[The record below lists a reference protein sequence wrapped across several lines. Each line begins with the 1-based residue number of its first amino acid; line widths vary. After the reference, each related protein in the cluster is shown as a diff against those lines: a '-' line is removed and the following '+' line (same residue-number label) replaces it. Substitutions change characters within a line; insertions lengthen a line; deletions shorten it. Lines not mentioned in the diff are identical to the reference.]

1 MEFEIRLSG
10 SVEVHAAGLRNDLGS
25 TKTRLALAALAWDAS
40 RTVSVDTLVHRIW
53 DDNPPAKAREALH
66 VHISRIR
73 RSLKAAGSAAPQVLS
88 RTNAYVLNL
97 DPDRVDL
104 RRYTSCVE
112 QARSLKDSGD
122 GGEAIRLLDVAA
134 SLWRGEPL
142 AGMTA
147 DWAAR
152 LRAAVGE
159 SGLAGARLRA
169 EILMEAG
176 KFAEAVPVLLPPA
189 EEHPV
194 DEALVEQLALAL
206 YGSSRAAE
214 ATRLLQR
221 TRQRVVRD
229 IGLDA
234 GHRLRR
240 VHQGI
245 LSGTPAPALLVRSGA
260 GPQVSARP
268 ARRVPDNL
276 PRDIPWVGRRDELRQ
291 LTAALCENTGT
302 SAPVVRIEAIDGMGG
317 VGKTSLAV
325 HIGHHLRER
334 FPDGR
339 LYVHLRGHVSG
350 RAPLTAAHALT
361 ELLRLLGVPAVE
373 LPHGEAELISLW
385 RTTVRD
391 RRMVVI
397 LDDAAGPGQVRPLL
411 PGASPTAV
419 IVTSRQRLSG
429 LPGVRPVSLDV
440 LPRTDAI
447 ALFEQRLGGRCGAT
461 RGAEIEQIVRICGH
475 LPLAIELVASRL
487 LARPSWTTAD
497 LLEQLTCG
505 SGELSEMRDGE
516 RTMSRVFALSYCALT
531 PVQQFVFR
539 GAGLHFG
546 LEFDAYAVAA
556 LTGLPVDTVARALEE
571 LLTHRLISEPSP
583 HRFTIH
589 DLLRAYAR
597 TLIDNGSDSRTVP
610 DGDGELHADSDS
622 GAGSGVRP
630 ARVDGQKDSRQA
642 LHRLVDHYLALADR
656 ADRLAYPF
664 RSRIRGTGGFSGT
677 SGPEM
682 PDAHAAEQWLIAE
695 GANVLAALD
704 WIRRHG
710 SEHQLALGVNVLAG
724 FLDVEGHLGTAEPLL
739 RRAVDHWRA
748 TGDDAA
754 RARALLDL
762 SGVCVHRGEYGEG
775 HATAS
780 EALGIARTLGDT
792 DLESESIHQ
801 LSIPLW
807 HTGQYVLA
815 QTLQERSLA
824 LRLHS
829 NDAVQVGRSFNLLGI
844 THLHLDRDETALD
857 YFLRALD
864 SFTSANDD
872 RGRYRTLNN
881 VAELRQKIGDME
893 AAERSYREAIEL
905 SRVMAGRGDRATLQM
920 NLASVLTALGKAD
933 EALVLYG
940 KVLPAL
946 RGVGDARGEGVALN
960 GTGRAYR
967 AAGLA
972 ERALPQHIAALA
984 VMRRI
989 RAAGEEAGVLYDL
1002 AQAEQ
1007 DTGRLGQAAAHLEE
1021 SLSIS
1026 RRIGARSD
1034 EARAVKALGRLG
1046 RLRG

>member
-1 MEFEIRLSG
+1 MEVG
-10 SVEVHAAGLRNDLGS
+10 AAGRPGDLGS

-40 RTVSVDTLVHRIW
+40 RTVGVDTLVHRIW
-53 DDNPPAKAREALH
+53 DENPPAKAREALH
-66 VHISRIR
+66 VHVSRIR
-73 RSLKAAGSAAPQVLS
+73 RALRAAGDGAPQVVS
-88 RTNAYVLNL
+88 RTNAYVLDI

-112 QARSLKDSGD
+112 QARSLRDSGD
-122 GGEAIRLLDVAA
+122 GTEAMRLLDAA
-134 SLWRGEPL
+134 AGLWRGEPL
-142 AGMTA
+142 AGMA
-147 DWAAR
+147 GDWAAA
-152 LRAAVGE
+152 LRGTVGE
-159 SGLAGARLRA
+159 SRLAGARVYA

-176 KFAEAVPVLLPPA
+176 KFAEAVPVLMPLFG
-189 EEHPV
+189 EHPV
-194 DEALVEQLALAL
+194 DEALAEQLALAL

-234 GHRLRR
+234 GRRLRR

-245 LSGTPAPALLVRSGA
+245 LSGTPAAALLLRAGSGTH
-260 GPQVSARP
+260 RP
-268 ARRVPDNL
+268 SRPGRVVPDNL

-291 LTAALCENTGT
+291 LTAALCEGDGT
-302 SAPVVRIEAIDGMGG
+302 TAPVVRIEAIDGMGG
-317 VGKTSLAV
+317 VGKTSMAV
-325 HIGHHLRER
+325 HLGHQLRER

-339 LYVHLRGHVSG
+339 IYIHLRGHVSG

-361 ELLRLLGVPAVE
+361 ELLRLLDIPAVE
-373 LPHGEAELISLW
+373 LPDGEEELSSLW
-385 RTTVRD
+385 RASVRD

-397 LDDAAGPGQVRPLL
+397 LDDAAGPAQVRPLL

-419 IVTSRQRLSG
+419 IVTSRQRLPG

-440 LPRTDAI
+440 LPRGDAI
-447 ALFEQRLGGRCGAT
+447 ALFEQRLGGRGGT
-461 RGAEIEQIVRICGH
+461 GRGGTGRGADIERIVRICDY

-487 LARPSWTTAD
+487 LLRPSWTTAD
-497 LLEQLTCG
+497 LLEQLTGG

-516 RTMSRVFALSYCALT
+516 RSVSHVFAQSYRALT
-531 PVQQFVFR
+531 PVQQLVFR
-539 GAGLHFG
+539 RIGLHFG
-546 LEFDAYAVAA
+546 LEFDTYAVVA
-556 LTGLPVDTVARALEE
+556 LTGLPFGTAARAVEE
-571 LLTHRLISEPSP
+571 LHAHHLITEPSP
-583 HRFTIH
+583 HRFTLH

-597 TLIDNGSDSRTVP
+597 TLIDDESELRDDPGA
-610 DGDGELHADSDS
+610 ELHTDSDS
-622 GAGSGVRP
+622 VSGADPDSGSGVRTV
-630 ARVDGQKDSRQA
+630 RVDSRDDSRRA
-642 LHRLVDHYLALADR
+642 LERLVDHYLRLAVR

-664 RSRIRGTGGFSGT
+664 RSRIAAASGLPE
-677 SGPEM
+677 SPGPEM
-682 PDAHAAEQWLIAE
+682 PDAHAAEQWLITE

-704 WIRRHG
+704 RVRRHG
-710 SEHQLALGVNVLAG
+710 SERQLALCANILAG

-739 RRAVDHWRA
+739 RRAVEHWRA

-780 EALGIARTLGDT
+780 EALGIARALGDSE
-792 DLESESIHQ
+792 LESESIHQ

-815 QTLQERSLA
+815 QTLQERSLS
-824 LRLHS
+824 LRLQS
-829 NDAVQVGRSFNLLGI
+829 NDAVQVGRSYNLLGI
-844 THLHLDRDETALD
+844 THLHLDHDETALD
-857 YFLRALD
+857 YFLRALVV
-864 SFTSANDD
+864 FTDAADD

-881 VAELRQKIGDME
+881 VAELRQKSGDLE
-893 AAERSYREAIEL
+893 AAERAYREAIDL
-905 SRVMAGRGDRATLQM
+905 SKAMVGRGDRATLQM
-920 NLASVLTALGKAD
+920 NLASVLAALGKTE

-940 KVLPAL
+940 KSLPAL
-946 RGVGDARGEGVALN
+946 RGVGDLRGEGVALN

-989 RAAGEEAGVLYDL
+989 GAAGEVAGVLYDL

-1007 DTGRLGQAAAHLEE
+1007 DTGRIGQVAVHLEE

-1034 EARAVKALGRLG
+1034 ETRALKALGRLG
-1046 RLRG
+1046 RRRG